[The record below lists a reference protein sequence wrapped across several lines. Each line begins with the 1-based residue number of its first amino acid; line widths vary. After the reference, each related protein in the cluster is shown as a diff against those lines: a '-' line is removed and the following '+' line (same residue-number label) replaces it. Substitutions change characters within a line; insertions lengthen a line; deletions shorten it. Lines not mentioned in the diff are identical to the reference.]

1 MNEQNNTTQEND
13 FINRI
18 LKDGLAEG
26 ALKIMEI
33 ITNAAMISER
43 NAHLNAAPHQRC
55 EERKGYANGFKPR
68 SLNTSMGKLNLA
80 SPQVRNCDEPFQS
93 SLLDKGSRS
102 ERALKAAIAEM
113 YIQGVSTR
121 RVTKILETMCGLSIS
136 SSQVSNLS
144 AELDEEFEK
153 WRNRPLPE
161 MSHMIL
167 DANYHN
173 VRQNGSVRDCATLIV
188 IGIKRSDGK
197 RMILGVSC
205 AISEAEPHWR
215 KLLQSIKERGIG
227 IPDLIT
233 SDAHE
238 GLRAAL
244 RATFNASPWQRC
256 QFHLHLNA
264 QSYVPKQSMKT
275 EVASDI
281 KAIFNSIDLPHA
293 ELMLGEMVQ
302 KYEKSAPELSRW
314 MEEKIPEGLTVF
326 TLPKN
331 VWVRLRT
338 SNMCENLNMQIRRRT
353 RVVGLFPNEKSL
365 LRLVTAVLMEIS
377 EGWET
382 GKVYLKPKI
391 SN

>member
-13 FINRI
+13 FIKLI
-18 LKDGLAEG
+18 LNDGLGDG
-26 ALKIMEI
+26 AAKIMEI
-33 ITNAAMISER
+33 ITNAAMIVER

-55 EERKGYANGFKPR
+55 EERRGYANGFKSR

-80 SPQVRNCDEPFQS
+80 SPQVRDCDEPFQT
-93 SLLDKGSRS
+93 SLLNKGSRS
-102 ERALKAAIAEM
+102 ERALKASIAEM

-136 SSQVSNLS
+136 STQVSNLTS
-144 AELDEEFEK
+144 ELDDEFEK

-161 MSHMIL
+161 MRYLTL
-167 DANYHN
+167 DANYHK

-188 IGIKRSDGK
+188 IGVRRCDGK

-227 IPDLIT
+227 IPELIT
-233 SDAHE
+233 SDAQE

-256 QFHLHLNA
+256 QFHLQRNA

-281 KAIFNSIDLPHA
+281 KAIFTSNDLAHA
-293 ELMLGEMVQ
+293 QLMLEEMVK
-302 KYEKSAPELSRW
+302 KYTQSAPELSNW
-314 MEEKIPEGLTVF
+314 MEENIPEGLTVF
-326 TLPKN
+326 SLPKN
-331 VWVRLRT
+331 VRVRLRT

-353 RVVGLFPNEKSL
+353 RVVGLFPNEAPL

-382 GKVYLKPKI
+382 GKVYLKNQT

>member
-13 FINRI
+13 FINLI
-18 LKDGLAEG
+18 LNDGLG
-26 ALKIMEI
+26 DGTVKIMEI
-33 ITNAAMISER
+33 ITNAAMIVER

-55 EERKGYANGFKPR
+55 EERRGHANGFKPR

-102 ERALKAAIAEM
+102 ERALKLSIAEM

-121 RVTKILETMCGLSIS
+121 KVTKILETMCGLSIS
-136 SSQVSNLS
+136 STQVSNLTS
-144 AELDEEFEK
+144 ELDEEFEK

-161 MSHMIL
+161 MQYLAL
-167 DANYHN
+167 DATYHK

-188 IGIKRSDGK
+188 VGVRRSDGK

-215 KLLQSIKERGIG
+215 KLLQSIKERGVG

-256 QFHLHLNA
+256 QFHLQQNA
-264 QSYVPKQSMKT
+264 QSYVPQQSMKT
-275 EVASDI
+275 DVASDI
-281 KAIFNSIDLPHA
+281 RAIFTSIDLPHA
-293 ELMLGEMVQ
+293 ELMLEEMVK
-302 KYEKSAPELSRW
+302 KYTESAPELAKW
-314 MEEKIPEGLTVF
+314 MEGNIPEGLTIF
-326 TLPKN
+326 SQAEN
-331 VWVRLRT
+331 VRKRLRT
-338 SNMCENLNMQIRRRT
+338 SNMCENLNRQIKRRT
-353 RVVGLFPNEKSL
+353 RVVGLFPNEASL
-365 LRLVTAVLMEIS
+365 LRLVTAVLMETS
-377 EGWET
+377 EDWET
-382 GKVYLKPKI
+382 GKAYLKPQT

>member
-13 FINRI
+13 FIKLI
-18 LKDGLAEG
+18 LNDGLGDG
-26 ALKIMEI
+26 AAKIMEI
-33 ITNAAMISER
+33 ITNAAMIVER

-55 EERKGYANGFKPR
+55 EERRGYANGFKPR

-80 SPQVRNCDEPFQS
+80 SPQVRDCDEPFQT
-93 SLLDKGSRS
+93 SLLDKGERS
-102 ERALKAAIAEM
+102 ERALKASIAEM

-121 RVTKILETMCGLSIS
+121 RVTKILETMCGLSVS
-136 SSQVSNLS
+136 STQVSNLTS
-144 AELDEEFEK
+144 ELDEEFEK
-153 WRNRPLPE
+153 WRSRPLPE
-161 MSHMIL
+161 MRYLTL
-167 DANYHN
+167 DANYHK

-188 IGIKRSDGK
+188 IGVRRDDGK

-215 KLLQSIKERGIG
+215 ELLQSIKERGIG

-256 QFHLHLNA
+256 QFHLQRNA

-275 EVASDI
+275 DVASDI
-281 KAIFNSIDLPHA
+281 KAIFTSNDLAHA
-293 ELMLGEMVQ
+293 ELMLEEMVK
-302 KYEKSAPELSRW
+302 KYAKSAPELAKW
-314 MEEKIPEGLTVF
+314 MEENIPEGFTVF
-326 TLPKN
+326 SLPKN
-331 VWVRLRT
+331 VRTRLRT

-353 RVVGLFPNEKSL
+353 RVVGLFPNEASL
-365 LRLVTAVLMEIS
+365 LRLVTAVLIEIS

-382 GKVYLKPKI
+382 GKVYLKNQT

>member
-13 FINRI
+13 FIKLI
-18 LKDGLAEG
+18 LNDGLGEG
-26 ALKIMEI
+26 AVKIMEI
-33 ITNAAMISER
+33 ITNAAMIVER

-55 EERKGYANGFKPR
+55 EERRGYANGFKPR

-80 SPQVRNCDEPFQS
+80 SPQVRNCDEPFQT

-102 ERALKAAIAEM
+102 ERALKASIAEM

-136 SSQVSNLS
+136 STQVSNLTS
-144 AELDEEFEK
+144 ELDDEFEK

-161 MSHMIL
+161 MRYLTL
-167 DANYHN
+167 DANYHK

-188 IGIKRSDGK
+188 IGVRRDDGK
-197 RMILGVSC
+197 RMILGASC

-215 KLLQSIKERGIG
+215 ELLQSIKERGIG

-244 RATFNASPWQRC
+244 RTTFNATPWQRC
-256 QFHLHLNA
+256 QFHLQKNA
-264 QSYVPKQSMKT
+264 QSYVPKQSMKP

-281 KAIFNSIDLPHA
+281 KAIFNSSDLAHA
-293 ELMLGEMVQ
+293 ELMLKEVVE
-302 KYEKSAPELSRW
+302 KYAISAPELSNW
-314 MEEKIPEGLTVF
+314 MEENIPEGFTVF
-326 TLPKN
+326 SLPKN
-331 VWVRLRT
+331 VRVRLRT

-353 RVVGLFPNEKSL
+353 RVVGLFPNEASL

-382 GKVYLKPKI
+382 GKVYLKNQT

>member
-13 FINRI
+13 FIKLI
-18 LKDGLAEG
+18 LNDGLGDG
-26 ALKIMEI
+26 AAKIMEI
-33 ITNAAMISER
+33 ITNAAMIVER

-55 EERKGYANGFKPR
+55 EERRGYANGFKPR
-68 SLNTSMGKLNLA
+68 TLNTSMGKLNLA
-80 SPQVRNCDEPFQS
+80 SPQVRDCDEPFQS
-93 SLLDKGSRS
+93 SLLNKGSRS
-102 ERALKAAIAEM
+102 ERALKASIAEM

-121 RVTKILETMCGLSIS
+121 RVTKILEAMCGLSVS
-136 SSQVSNLS
+136 STQVSNLTS
-144 AELDEEFEK
+144 ELDDEFEK

-161 MSHMIL
+161 MRYLSL
-167 DANYHN
+167 DANYHK

-188 IGIKRSDGK
+188 IGVRRDDGK

-215 KLLQSIKERGIG
+215 ELLQSIKERGIG

-256 QFHLHLNA
+256 QFHLQQNA

-275 EVASDI
+275 EVASGI
-281 KAIFNSIDLPHA
+281 KAIFTSSDLAHA
-293 ELMLGEMVQ
+293 QLMLEEMVK
-302 KYEKSAPELSRW
+302 KYSESAPELSKW
-314 MEEKIPEGLTVF
+314 MEENIPDGF
-326 TLPKN
+326 TIFSQPEN
-331 VWVRLRT
+331 VRKRLRT

-353 RVVGLFPNEKSL
+353 RVVGLFPNEASL

-377 EGWET
+377 ESWET
-382 GKVYLKPKI
+382 GKVYLKNQT